1 MCLKRLT
8 KAERYS
14 EYLCSNLLIA
24 LERKLFEAVWTLEI
38 IISEISYFPEIF
50 LEINFWKYI
59 HNVFWHLTGS
69 WAPESITQDHFYL
82 GRLLRFSFDL
92 GSLCLLVLSWI
103 FHDGIEVMVGT
114 DSTPSDM
121 TLNHK
126 QLK

>member
-24 LERKLFEAVWTLEI
+24 LERKLFEAVWTLQI

-50 LEINFWKYI
+50 LEITFWKYI
-59 HNVFWHLTGS
+59 HNVFWHLTGRS
-69 WAPESITQDHFYL
+69 APESITQNHFYM

-92 GSLCLLVLSWI
+92 GSLGLLVLSWI
-103 FHDGIEVMVGT
+103 LYDRIDVVIRT
-114 DSTPSDM
+114 DSPSSDI
-121 TLNHK
+121 TFDHK
-126 QLK
+126 QLN